1 MNNAIF
7 NDYTCLCLSQRGT
20 ILQSQFS
27 WGPSQL
33 LQFFVSESTGPQQWE
48 HPVFRSSFA
57 TNCVIQW
64 FYITFYSIDIRTQ
77 QSGQFNSSPSHV
89 AINHVVTN
97 KLL

>member
-48 HPVFRSSFA
+48 HPVFRSS
-57 TNCVIQW
+57 
-64 FYITFYSIDIRTQ
+64 S
-77 QSGQFNSSPSHV
+77 
-89 AINHVVTN
+89 AINCWNPVIVYN
-97 KLL
+97 LLLNVYRYATTRTIQKFT